1 MIGLFFII
9 GLLFSAALYAAAH
22 YVWTVPERERAA
34 ALAHRMGELR
44 LQTHRARP
52 DLVRRTQRSTFS
64 FVEDFIR
71 WIGLIRRL
79 QEVTDQANLRYR
91 AANTVALVVLLAL
104 AAFAAG
110 EIFQLPLLVVKVLV
124 ALFAGGL
131 PIFYILFKRR
141 LRLKQFENALPD
153 AIDLFARAMRAGH
166 NIHSGLEVIANE
178 TYDPV
183 RMEFRKLME
192 ELAMGSQVDDALRGL
207 GKRVPLVDLHFFIT
221 GVVLQRQTGANIVG
235 VMENLSTVI
244 RERLNMAAKL
254 KAHTAQQ
261 RMSAVVMIFAPIV
274 TGLMFYFLKPDY
286 LQVLWTD
293 PVGSIFFIYAIS
305 SEILGALVL
314 WRIASVKF

>member
-1 MIGLFFII
+1 MMALFLII
-9 GLLFSAALYAAAH
+9 GILFTAALYVAAH
-22 YVWTVPERERAA
+22 YAWVVPERQRAA

-44 LQTHRARP
+44 MQTHRAGP
-52 DLVRRTQRSTFS
+52 DLVRRQQRGTFA
-64 FVEDFIR
+64 FLEDFIN
-71 WIGLIRRL
+71 WVGLLRRL
-79 QEVTDQANLRYR
+79 QESIDQANLRYR
-91 AANTVALVVLLAL
+91 AANTAALVVLLAL
-104 AAFAAG
+104 SGFAAG
-110 EIFQLPLLVVKVLV
+110 EIFRLPLLIVKVLA
-124 ALFAGGL
+124 ALFLGSL
-131 PIFYILFKRR
+131 PVLYISFKRR
-141 LRLKQFENALPD
+141 RRLKQFEAALPD

-192 ELAMGSQVDDALRGL
+192 ELALGSQVDDALRGL

-235 VMENLSTVI
+235 VMENLSLII

-261 RMSAVVMIFAPIV
+261 RLSAVVMILAPLV

-293 PVGSIFFIYAIS
+293 PVGTMFFIYAIC
-305 SEILGALVL
+305 SESLGALVL